1 MKTPFPVAGRELLAR
16 ASIGIAFSDSSV
28 SDADEIIG
36 YADAAMYHAKNQ
48 SETAYRLFDRSM
60 IEQNTQRLEL
70 GTELANAIRREELTL
85 HFQPIINTTSWL
97 TDGFEALLR
106 WNHPVHG
113 SVSPATFIPIAE
125 SNGLILEIGL
135 WVLRAACTQATKWNK
150 QFARD
155 VMVCVNVSMRQLGSI
170 GFVESVAS
178 ILETTQ
184 LEPRLLKLEVTES
197 LLMQSPEETIDL
209 LMQLRATGVSLAI
222 DDFGTGYS
230 SLSYLHQMPLD
241 VLKIDRSFV
250 SQMCE
255 SQKHLAIVRT
265 IVGLANSLSL
275 RVVAEGVE
283 SAEQASLLTEL
294 GCDFLQGFLYSKA
307 VSSSVATALIQSKW
321 NSPAILL
328 TT

>member
-1 MKTPFPVAGRELLAR
+1 
-16 ASIGIAFSDSSV
+16 
-28 SDADEIIG
+28 
-36 YADAAMYHAKNQ
+36 
-48 SETAYRLFDRSM
+48 
-60 IEQNTQRLEL
+60 
-70 GTELANAIRREELTL
+70 
-85 HFQPIINTTSWL
+85 
-97 TDGFEALLR
+97 
-106 WNHPVHG
+106 
-113 SVSPATFIPIAE
+113 
-125 SNGLILEIGL
+125 
-135 WVLRAACTQATKWNK
+135 
-150 QFARD
+150 